1 MGATL
6 ALLCGVGLGARPA
19 LFEDE
24 PGEQA
29 RGAAQPQPYQADPFW
44 PKPLPNNWILGSVT
58 GVAVDSKENV
68 WIVHRGLDSLT
79 TRTEAGLALTPPGSE
94 ICCGPAP
101 QVLRF
106 DPAGNLVGHWGGA
119 GQGFD
124 WPVSPGGIAVDGKG
138 NVWIAA
144 AGFDAP
150 TGRGRGAAAEE
161 PAEAGRGRGRGGD
174 AGGAAAGGAA
184 AGGAAAGGAAAGG
197 AAAGGAAAGGG
208 QAAGGQA
215 AGGQGRG
222 GGRGGQAA
230 APPRPADAHVLKF
243 SSDGKF
249 VMQIGKAGAPG
260 DMTSTT
266 ALNRPAAIE
275 VDLAANEVYVADGA
289 ANRRI
294 VVFDATTG
302 AYKRHWGAYGAKP
315 DDSQLG
321 PYNPNDPPAKQFR
334 SPSCV
339 KIARDGSV
347 YVCDRQN
354 NRIQVFKKDG
364 TFVKEGFVSK
374 TTLGNG
380 AVWDIAFSNDS
391 QQQTLFVADGQD
403 QKVFTLRRDTLEV
416 QGSFGDGGRWPGHFF
431 GVGSVALDSKGN
443 VYTGETFEGKRV
455 QKFSRR

>member
-1 MGATL
+1 MKRTTTISLGATL

-19 LFEDE
+19 GSDDSA
-24 PGEQA
+24 GEQA
-29 RGAAQPQPYQADPFW
+29 RGAAAQRPAYQADPFW

-68 WIVHRGLDSLT
+68 WIVHRGVDSLT
-79 TRTEAGLALTPPGSE
+79 VRTEAGLALNPPGSE

-106 DPAGNLVGHWGGA
+106 DPAGNLAGHWGGP

-124 WPVSPGGIAVDGKG
+124 WPGSPGGIAVDGKG

-150 TGRGRGAAAEE
+150 AGRGRGAPAEE
-161 PAEAGRGRGRGGD
+161 PAEAGGRGRGRGGD
-174 AGGAAAGGAA
+174 AGAAAGGAA

-197 AAAGGAAAGGG
+197 AAAAGGG
-208 QAAGGQA
+208 QARGG
-215 AGGQGRG
+215 GG
-222 GGRGGQAA
+222 GGRGGGQGG

-249 VMQIGKAGAPG
+249 VMQIGQAGKPG

-266 ALNRPAAIE
+266 GLNRPAAIE

-302 AYKRHWGAYGAKP
+302 AYKRHWGAYGTKP

-339 KIARDGSV
+339 RIARDGSV

-364 TFVKEGFVSK
+364 TFVKEAIVSK
-374 TTLGNG
+374 ATLGNG
-380 AVWDIAFSNDS
+380 AVWDIAFSNDA
-391 QQQTLFVADGQD
+391 QQQTLFVADGQN
-403 QKVFTLRRDTLEV
+403 QKVFMLRRDTLEV

-431 GVGSVALDSKGN
+431 GVGSVALDTKGN

-455 QKFSRR
+455 QKFLRK